1 MIKTAINNFLIW
13 LNTPREIDIP
23 VFGESPDSRLY
34 DDLYKQ
40 KELLERRKQRLLNM
54 AAQEITKQV
63 FDKTGLLITDLQAQL
78 LAINDY
84 NDAKTKGYI
93 TELNELIKPKENF

>member
-23 VFGESPDSRLY
+23 LFGESKDAALY

-54 AAQEITKQV
+54 AAQGITKEV
-63 FDKTGLLITDLQAQL
+63 FDRTGLLITDLQAQL

-84 NDAKTKGYI
+84 NEAKRSGYI
-93 TELNELIKPKENF
+93 NELNELTKPKENF